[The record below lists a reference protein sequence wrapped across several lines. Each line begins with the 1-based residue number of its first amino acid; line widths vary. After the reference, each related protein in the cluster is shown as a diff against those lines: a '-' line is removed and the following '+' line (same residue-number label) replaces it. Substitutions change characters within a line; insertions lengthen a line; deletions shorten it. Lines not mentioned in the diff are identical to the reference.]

1 MHSLQVLGRLRKF
14 SFSLWREIV
23 NFVFFEIFLEFRE
36 IYDFIFAKFR
46 KSQINFVKISCFA
59 RFLKCCFTATLC
71 ATLGMRHVTSCPGLV
86 VSQECEE
93 VGLEATGGE
102 YCRQFSQQLTIQHRD
117 NSIPVKI
124 GTWVQGQQIQGL
136 RGGGGWFRVRTDQKQ
151 LKDSD
156 PN

>member
-1 MHSLQVLGRLRKF
+1 
-14 SFSLWREIV
+14 
-23 NFVFFEIFLEFRE
+23 
-36 IYDFIFAKFR
+36 
-46 KSQINFVKISCFA
+46 
-59 RFLKCCFTATLC
+59 
-71 ATLGMRHVTSCPGLV
+71 MRHVTSCPGLV

-136 RGGGGWFRVRTDQKQ
+136 RGGGGGSGSGQIKNN
-151 LKDSD
+151 LKIRILINNLYLDL
-156 PN
+156 